1 MIILGVDPGVYG
13 AMAFVNDDR
22 TTTPI
27 VFRMPMDGTGRHGY
41 DLDSITDIIFDLLPD
56 KLIIETHT
64 VRPQEWKKF
73 YGLSRNKQESID
85 LALEHYPSLDNEIT
99 KISDDGIAEAVLI
112 AEYGYV
118 IDG

>member
-41 DLDSITDIIFDLLPD
+41 DLA
-56 KLIIETHT
+56 
-64 VRPQEWKKF
+64 R
-73 YGLSRNKQESID
+73 
-85 LALEHYPSLDNEIT
+85 
-99 KISDDGIAEAVLI
+99 
-112 AEYGYV
+112 
-118 IDG
+118 